1 MKPRFGNCIILLLGC
16 FLLSAIPQ
24 LSIGD
29 RDDAQYKA
37 KRVNMVATQIDQ
49 RGVRDGRKGVVDD
62 RVLEVMRRVPR
73 HEFVRDVDK
82 RRAYA
87 DHPLPIGYDQTIS
100 QPYIVAYMTELLK
113 PKKEHKVLEVG
124 TGSGYQAA
132 VLAELVDHVYTIE
145 IIEKLGQK
153 AKKRLERLGY
163 KNLTVK
169 IGDGYYGW
177 EKHAP
182 FDTIIVTAAA
192 DHIPPPLVRQLKPGG
207 IMCIPVGGRFQVQTL
222 MLVQKEAD
230 GSIITKQIFAVRFV
244 PLTRETLIRYAA
256 LLNRKTGFS
265 KLKRRNPL
273 NAQ

>member
-1 MKPRFGNCIILLLGC
+1 MNSRYANYIFILLGC
-16 FLLSAIPQ
+16 SLFAAIPQ
-24 LSIGD
+24 LSFGD
-29 RDDAQYKA
+29 SGDAHYKTERE
-37 KRVNMVATQIDQ
+37 KMVATQIDQ
-49 RGVRDGRKGVVDD
+49 RGVRDGRKGVENE
-62 RVLEVMRRVPR
+62 RVLDAMRRVLR
-73 HEFVRDVDK
+73 HEFVRDLDK
-82 RRAYA
+82 HRAYA

-113 PKKEHKVLEVG
+113 PNKEHKVLEVG

-132 VLAELVDHVYTIE
+132 VLAELVNHVYTIE
-145 IIEKLGQK
+145 IIEKLGEK

-182 FDTIIVTAAA
+182 FDAIIVTAAA

-222 MLVQKEAD
+222 MLVKKEAD
-230 GSIITKQIFAVRFV
+230 GSVITKQIFPVRFV
-244 PLTRETLIRYAA
+244 PLT
-256 LLNRKTGFS
+256 G
-265 KLKRRNPL
+265 KR
-273 NAQ
+273 

>member
-1 MKPRFGNCIILLLGC
+1 MKPRFSSCIILLLGC
-16 FLLSAIPQ
+16 CLFSAIPQ

-29 RDDAQYKA
+29 HDEAHYKA
-37 KRVNMVATQIDQ
+37 KRENMVATQIDQ
-49 RGVRDGRKGVVDD
+49 RGVRDSRKGVEDE
-62 RVLEVMRRVPR
+62 RVLEVMRRVLR

-82 RRAYA
+82 HRAYA

-145 IIEKLGQK
+145 IIEKLGEK
-153 AKKRLERLGY
+153 AKKRLERLEY

-230 GSIITKQIFAVRFV
+230 GSIITKQIFPVRFV
-244 PLTRETLIRYAA
+244 PLT
-256 LLNRKTGFS
+256 G
-265 KLKRRNPL
+265 KR
-273 NAQ
+273 

>member
-1 MKPRFGNCIILLLGC
+1 MKPRSGNYIMLLLGC
-16 FLLSAIPQ
+16 SLFAAIPQ

-29 RDDAQYKA
+29 RDDAYYKA
-37 KRVNMVATQIDQ
+37 KRDNMVATQIDQ
-49 RGVRDGRKGVVDD
+49 RGVRDGRIGVKDD
-62 RVLEVMRRVPR
+62 RVLEAMRRVPR

-82 RRAYA
+82 PRAYS
-87 DHPLPIGYDQTIS
+87 DQPLPIGYDQTIS

-132 VLAELVDHVYTIE
+132 VLGKLVDHVYTIE
-145 IIEKLGQK
+145 IIKKLGQQ
-153 AKKRLERLGY
+153 AKIRLERLGY
-163 KNLTVK
+163 KNMTVK

-207 IMCIPVGGRFQVQTL
+207 IMCIPVGGRFQVQAL
-222 MLVQKEAD
+222 MLVRKEAD
-230 GSIITKQIFAVRFV
+230 GSIVTKQMMPVRFV
-244 PLTRETLIRYAA
+244 PLTG
-256 LLNRKTGFS
+256 KH
-265 KLKRRNPL
+265 
-273 NAQ
+273 